1 MNIILDWWTAN
12 HFGAGSVGKIG
23 SCSGLFGGLEGEGK
37 EAATSVLATEQKLR
51 HLIRT
56 TLKARLNDV
65 VSNLHDGAVCVRG
78 SEQ

>member
-1 MNIILDWWTAN
+1 MRLILDWSIVN
-12 HFGAGSVGKIG
+12 HFGAGFVDEIG

-37 EAATSVLATEQKLR
+37 EGATSVLATEQKLR